1 MQNEGGRALRQVN
14 TARRPGE
21 LTFVVTSETIA
32 SGKIRLM
39 TAVNTTPAQTRR
51 SQNTGPN
58 PAAPEAPPPPRM
70 KAVLATKL
78 FPWMT
83 AVAVVSLLGN
93 AVMYFRF
100 TTLRS
105 LVTVG
110 NKTITKREYLA
121 VLDDAAGKP
130 VLNKMVYDELVRQA
144 AAKAEVTPTAQDIE
158 QRLAAVRTRDPKLA
172 GSVPDYKLRDAV
184 TSNLAL
190 ENLRI
195 QNVQVTGAEIVRYYQ
210 AHPLLF
216 HQQQITTMAMVV
228 TASNTD
234 AQTVSHLLEQNV
246 DPTIL
251 AKQPEFHVVG
261 MHGYTVD
268 LQAPAHKSLVQTILS
283 MKPRTVRTF
292 RFDTQFLTVRV
303 FRNEQA
309 RTAPLAEVRNQVSRM
324 AKLEKAPSV
333 KSEIVGLYHT
343 NRPTFDIGKYE
354 KFFDDLDQK

>member
-1 MQNEGGRALRQVN
+1 
-14 TARRPGE
+14 
-21 LTFVVTSETIA
+21 
-32 SGKIRLM
+32 M

-158 QRLAAVRTRDPKLA
+158 QRLAAVRARDPKLA

-216 HQQQITTMAMVV
+216 HQQQTTTTAMVV

-234 AQTVSHLLEQNV
+234 AQTVSDLLEQNI
-246 DPTIL
+246 DPAIL

-261 MHGYTVD
+261 MRGYTID
-268 LQAPAHKSLVQTILS
+268 LLTPPRKALVRAILA
-283 MKPRTVRTF
+283 MKPGAVHTF
-292 RFDTQFLTVRV
+292 RFDAHLLTVKV
-303 FRNEQA
+303 FRNDQA
-309 RTAPLAEVRNQVSRM
+309 WTMPLAEVRDQVARL

-333 KSEIVGLYHT
+333 KSEIAALYRGA
-343 NRPTFDIGKYE
+343 RPTFEITKYST
-354 KFFDDLDQK
+354 FFDDLEQK